1 MILASNRTEALPV
14 RTGCA
19 ILETRNREEPTLEIY
34 GNTTGLAP
42 SDIKTLERL
51 YRRRVPSDRIASN
64 ELARNLVDASVATS
78 RQVGVLVHRSG
89 QVESVIVGDASKITL
104 PDIGRLR
111 AAAGRF
117 RGIRLIHTHLRA
129 EPLTR
134 DDLVDLSRLRLDL
147 VAAVLVTPD
156 GAPGNVHWAH
166 LVPENAKGDLWRE
179 YGPVPLHRFV
189 EDEDFHALVRSLEEE
204 FARISR
210 GRTVVAK
217 DGRAVLV
224 HVSDKK
230 HAIHIEDSL
239 RELRELARTAGVEVA
254 DEVVQVRDQLDPR
267 YVLGKGK
274 LDDVVLRAM
283 QLDADV
289 LIFDRNLAP
298 AQSASIAAVT
308 DLKVIDRTQL
318 ILDIFAQ
325 RANSRDGK
333 LQVELAQLKYMLP
346 RLGLK
351 DDSLSRL
358 TGGIGGRGPGETKLE
373 IAGRRARDR
382 ITYLEQQLK
391 ELGKQRRQRRSRRA
405 KSGMPSA
412 AIIGYTNAGKST
424 LLNTLTDAGVLAEDK
439 LFATLDPRS
448 RRLDLR
454 KALIVAGT
462 GVTFRHGTI
471 PPPPPSDDD
480 EEIEPAITVF
490 QPHPVEPS
498 REIIVTDTV
507 GFIRELPKDL
517 IAAFRATFEEAAEAD
532 LLIHI
537 VDASDARYEDHME
550 TTDKLIEELGL
561 RDVPRLLVFNKIDAA
576 PPGVGPALARSQGGI
591 AISAHEPASLQPLI
605 QRLEHLLFEQP
616 PRVRRSEDDV
626 QPPWVASVS

>member
-1 MILASNRTEALPV
+1 MLVNRT
-14 RTGCA
+14 
-19 ILETRNREEPTLEIY
+19 
-34 GNTTGLAP
+34 
-42 SDIKTLERL
+42 
-51 YRRRVPSDRIASN
+51 
-64 ELARNLVDASVATS
+64 
-78 RQVGVLVHRSG
+78 G

-111 AAAGRF
+111 AASGRF
-117 RGIRLIHTHLRA
+117 RGIRLVHTHLRA

-147 VAAVLVTPD
+147 VAALQVTPD
-156 GAPGNVHWAH
+156 GLPGPVYWAH
-166 LVPENAKGDLWRE
+166 LLPENQAGDLWRE
-179 YGPVPLHRFV
+179 YGPLPLHRFL
-189 EDEDFHALVRSLEEE
+189 EDEDFAALIRSLEGE

-210 GRTVVAK
+210 GRPVVAK

-230 HAIHIEDSL
+230 HAYQMEDSL

-254 DEVVQVRDQLDPR
+254 DAITQVRDQLDPR

-274 LDDVVLRAM
+274 LDEVVLRAM

-298 AQSASIAAVT
+298 AQAASIAAVT
-308 DLKVIDRTQL
+308 DLKVVDRTQL

-325 RANSRDGK
+325 RADSRDGK

-346 RLGLK
+346 RLGQK

-391 ELGKQRRQRRSRRA
+391 DLSKQRRQRRSRRA
-405 KSGMPSA
+405 RSGMPSA

-424 LLNTLTDAGVLAEDK
+424 LLNTLTDAGVVAEDK

-454 KALIVAGT
+454 KAIADTGALAG
-462 GVTFRHGTI
+462 VKFRHGTL
-471 PPPPPSDDD
+471 PPPPPDRDPEAEDGDD
-480 EEIEPAITVF
+480 EASALAVAAANAYAPFEPA
-490 QPHPVEPS
+490 EPS

-517 IAAFRATFEEAAEAD
+517 VAAFRATFEEAAEAD

-550 TTDKLIEELGL
+550 TTEKLIDELGL
-561 RDVPRLLVFNKIDAA
+561 RDVPRLLVFNKLDAA
-576 PPGVGPALARSQGGI
+576 PPGVGAALARAHGGVI
-591 AISAHEPASLQPLI
+591 VSALVPSSLSPLL
-605 QRLEHLLFEQP
+605 QRLEHQLFELP
-616 PRVRRSEDDV
+616 PRVRGGEREA
-626 QPPWVASVS
+626 PPWAVVNVS

>member
-1 MILASNRTEALPV
+1 M
-14 RTGCA
+14 
-19 ILETRNREEPTLEIY
+19 
-34 GNTTGLAP
+34 
-42 SDIKTLERL
+42 
-51 YRRRVPSDRIASN
+51 
-64 ELARNLVDASVATS
+64 LVN
-78 RQVGVLVHRSG
+78 RSG
-89 QVESVIVGDASKITL
+89 QIESVIVGDASKLFL

-117 RGIRLIHTHLRA
+117 RGIRLVHTHLRA

-147 VAAVLVTPD
+147 VAAVQVAPD
-156 GAPGNVHWAH
+156 GGVGPVYWAH
-166 LVPENAKGDLWRE
+166 LLPENKNGDLWRE

-189 EDEDFHALVRSLEEE
+189 EEEDFVALVRSLEEE
-204 FARISR
+204 FTRISR
-210 GRTVVAK
+210 GRSVQAK

-230 HAIHIEDSL
+230 NAHHVEDSL

-254 DEVVQVRDQLDPR
+254 DEIVQVRDQLDPR

-274 LDDVVLRAM
+274 LDEVVLRSM

-298 AQSASIAAVT
+298 AQAASIASIT

-325 RANSRDGK
+325 RADSRDGK

-346 RLGLK
+346 RLGQK

-391 ELGKQRRQRRSRRA
+391 DLGKQRRQRRGRRA
-405 KSGMPSA
+405 KSGMPTA

-424 LLNTLTDAGVLAEDK
+424 LLNTLTKAGVLAEDK

-454 KALIVAGT
+454 EAMQDLSATAGL
-462 GVTFRHGTI
+462 GITFRHGTI
-471 PPPPPSDDD
+471 PPPPPSDD
-480 EEIEPAITVF
+480 ETAESEALPEPTVF
-490 QPHPVEPS
+490 EPS
-498 REIIVTDTV
+498 REIILTDTV

-517 IAAFRATFEEAAEAD
+517 VAAFKATFEEAAEAD
-532 LLIHI
+532 LLVHL

-561 RDVPRLLVFNKIDAA
+561 REIPRLLVFNKIDAA
-576 PPGVGPALARSQGGI
+576 PPGVGAAIARSQGGV
-591 AISAHEPASLQPLI
+591 AVSAHDPKSLVALL
-605 QRLEHLLFEQP
+605 QRLEHQLFEVP
-616 PRVRRSEDDV
+616 PRARREDRDP
-626 QPPWVASVS
+626 PPWAVNVGT

>member
-1 MILASNRTEALPV
+1 
-14 RTGCA
+14 
-19 ILETRNREEPTLEIY
+19 
-34 GNTTGLAP
+34 
-42 SDIKTLERL
+42 
-51 YRRRVPSDRIASN
+51 
-64 ELARNLVDASVATS
+64 
-78 RQVGVLVHRSG
+78 VGVLVNRAG
-89 QVESVIVGDASKITL
+89 QVESVIVGDASKLML

-147 VAAVLVTPD
+147 VAAVQVGSD
-156 GAPGNVHWAH
+156 GAPGSVYWAH
-166 LVPENAKGDLWRE
+166 LLPENPRGDLWRE

-189 EDEDFHALVRSLEEE
+189 EEEDFVALVRSLEEE

-210 GRTVVAK
+210 GRSIDAK

-230 HAIHIEDSL
+230 NAHHIEDSL

-254 DEVVQVRDQLDPR
+254 DEMVQVRDQIDPR

-274 LDDVVLRAM
+274 LDEVVLRAM
-283 QLDADV
+283 QLDAEV

-298 AQSASIAAVT
+298 AQAAGIAAIT

-325 RANSRDGK
+325 RADSRDGK

-346 RLGLK
+346 RLGQK

-382 ITYLEQQLK
+382 IAYLEQQLK
-391 ELGKQRRQRRSRRA
+391 DLGKQRRQRRGRRA
-405 KSGMPSA
+405 KSGMPTA

-424 LLNTLTDAGVLAEDK
+424 LLNTLTKAGVLAEDK

-454 KALIVAGT
+454 RALTDLQSAGP
-462 GVTFRHGTI
+462 GVTFHHGTL
-471 PPPPPSDDD
+471 PPPPPDDD
-480 EEIEPAITVF
+480 LLADGALDDGEAAEHGDAEAIAF
-490 QPHPVEPS
+490 GGEPS

-517 IAAFRATFEEAAEAD
+517 VAAFRATFEEAAEAD
-532 LLIHI
+532 LLIHL
-537 VDASDARYEDHME
+537 VDASDARYEDQME
-550 TTDKLIEELGL
+550 TTDKLIDELGL
-561 RDVPRLLVFNKIDAA
+561 REIPRLLVFNKIDAA
-576 PPGVGPALARSQGGI
+576 PPGVGAALARAHGGV
-591 AISAHEPASLQPLI
+591 AVSAHDPATLVALL
-605 QRLEHLLFEQP
+605 QRLEHQLFEMP
-616 PRVRRSEDDV
+616 PRVRRDEREL
-626 QPPWVASVS
+626 PPWAVQVG